1 MFFSISKLKNTWQP
15 LGIFMDFK
23 SKEILVATKHF
34 FQFQIQEMLNN
45 WYFLIIWIDV
55 IEPFESYQVSY
66 KKLVQQLCTNCNTI
80 LQQLCCCWYNLSWN
94 KLMLIVFLVVKEC
107 FVVFE
112 FELWEYL
119 PRDNND
125 ENFKRSLVISF
136 S

>member
-1 MFFSISKLKNTWQP
+1 
-15 LGIFMDFK
+15 
-23 SKEILVATKHF
+23 
-34 FQFQIQEMLNN
+34 
-45 WYFLIIWIDV
+45 
-55 IEPFESYQVSY
+55 
-66 KKLVQQLCTNCNTI
+66 
-80 LQQLCCCWYNLSWN
+80 
-94 KLMLIVFLVVKEC
+94 MLIVFLVVKEC